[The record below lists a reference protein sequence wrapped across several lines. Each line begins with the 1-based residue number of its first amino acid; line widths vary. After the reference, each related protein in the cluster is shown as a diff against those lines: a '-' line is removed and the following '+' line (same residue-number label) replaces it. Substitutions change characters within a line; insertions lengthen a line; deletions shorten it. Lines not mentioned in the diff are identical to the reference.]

1 MHQHMTRK
9 DLLRKFGRRV
19 RLGMVGGGADSV
31 IGLTH
36 LLAMRVDGFCE
47 LVAGAMS
54 VDPKIAVLSGQ
65 NELLAADR
73 IYTDF
78 QEMAVKEAQRS
89 DGIDAVVIATP
100 PQLHYPAAKAFLEVG
115 IDVVCEKPMTKNVEE
130 ARELCTLVAKTGKLF
145 CLTHCYTGYPM
156 VRQARQMILSGIIGK
171 IRLIEAEL
179 SAGDSGVMNEPKDP
193 SRRHWRFRVG
203 SMGKHAILG
212 EVGSHA
218 YNIACFVTGLT
229 AEKVSADMET
239 FAEGREVFD
248 NAYLT
253 VAFKEGVRGRIWSS
267 YVAAGHD
274 HGLRFQIFGESGNLA
289 WEQENAEE
297 LWHKPVGGPAVR
309 WARGYDELSPESLQA
324 TRFRPGHPE
333 GYALAFANL
342 YSEFAC
348 ALMARSL
355 ALPAEQFSAALP
367 TVNDGLVG
375 MQLIEAARRSNEQCG
390 QWCPTAASD

>member
-78 QEMAVKEAQRS
+78 QEMAVRESQRS

-100 PQLHYPAAKAFLEVG
+100 PQLHYPAAKAFLELG
-115 IDVVCEKPMTKNVEE
+115 IDVVCEKPMTKSVEE
-130 ARELCTLVAKTGKLF
+130 ARQLCTLVEKTGKLF

-156 VRQARQMILSGIIGK
+156 VRQARQMILSGVIGK
-171 IRLIEAEL
+171 VRLIEAEL
-179 SAGDSGVMNEPKDP
+179 SAGDSGVVNEPKDP

-218 YNIACFVTGLT
+218 YNIACFVTGLI
-229 AEKVSADMET
+229 AEKVSADMVT

-289 WEQENAEE
+289 WEQESPEG

-355 ALPAEQFSAALP
+355 ARPAEQFSAAPP

-375 MQLIEAARRSNEQCG
+375 MQLIGAARRS
-390 QWCPTAASD
+390 

>member
-1 MHQHMTRK
+1 MTRK
-9 DLLRKFGRRV
+9 DLLRQFGRRV
-19 RLGMVGGGADSV
+19 RLGIVGGGADSV

-36 LLAMRVDGFCE
+36 LLAMRADGFCE

-54 VDPKIAVLSGQ
+54 IDPRISVISAR
-65 NELLAADR
+65 NELLAEDR

-78 QEMAVKEAQRS
+78 HQMAAKEAERA

-100 PQLHYPAAKAFLEVG
+100 PQLHYPVAKAFLEQG
-115 IDVVCEKPMTKNVEE
+115 MDVICEKPMTKTVEE
-130 ARELCTLVAKTGKLF
+130 AWELSALVEKTGKLF
-145 CLTHCYTGYPM
+145 CLTHCYTGYPL
-156 VRQARQMILSGIIGK
+156 VREARQMIRSGAIGK
-171 IRLIEAEL
+171 VRLIEAEL
-179 SAGDSGVMNEPKDP
+179 SAGDSGVVREPKDP
-193 SRRHWRFRVG
+193 SRRHWRFRAN

-229 AEKVSADMET
+229 AEKVSADMVT

-253 VAFKEGVRGRIWSS
+253 LVFEKGARGRIWSS

-274 HGLRFQIFGESGNLA
+274 HGLRFRIFGELGNLA
-289 WEQENAEE
+289 WEQESPEE
-297 LWHKPVGGPAVR
+297 LWFKPVGGAAVR
-309 WARGYDELSPESLQA
+309 WAKGYDELSAESLAA

-342 YSEFAC
+342 YTEFAC
-348 ALMARSL
+348 TLMARSL
-355 ALPAEQFSAALP
+355 ALPAEQFNPALP
-367 TVNDGLVG
+367 TVRDGVVG
-375 MQLIEAARRSNEQCG
+375 MQLIEAALRSNEQG
-390 QWCPTAASD
+390 GRWCATDFPGKEQ

>member
-1 MHQHMTRK
+1 MTRK
-9 DLLRKFGRRV
+9 DVLRQFGRRV

-54 VDPKIAVLSGQ
+54 VDPKIAVLSGR
-65 NELLAADR
+65 NELLAEDR

-78 QEMAVKEAQRS
+78 REMAVRESERA

-100 PQLHYPAAKAFLEVG
+100 PQLHYPAAKAFLERG
-115 IDVVCEKPMTKNVEE
+115 IDVVCEKPMTKTVEE
-130 ARELCTLVAKTGKLF
+130 ARELSVLVEKTGKLF

-156 VRQARQMILSGIIGK
+156 VRQAREMIRSGAIGK
-171 IRLIEAEL
+171 VRLIEAEL
-179 SAGDSGVMNEPKDP
+179 SAGDFGVLNEPKDP
-193 SRRHWRFRVG
+193 SLRHWRFRAS

-218 YNIACFVTGLT
+218 YNIVCFVTGLT
-229 AEKVSADMET
+229 AEKVSADMVT

-253 VAFKEGVRGRIWSS
+253 LVFKEGVRGRIWSS

-289 WEQENAEE
+289 WEQESPEE
-297 LWHKPVGGPAVR
+297 LWHKPVGGPGVR
-309 WARGYDELSPESLQA
+309 WARGYDELSLESLQA

-342 YSEFAC
+342 YTEFAC
-348 ALMARSL
+348 SFMARSL
-355 ALPAEQFSAALP
+355 ALPAEQFGAALP
-367 TVNDGLVG
+367 TVQDGVTG
-375 MQLIEAARRSNEQCG
+375 MQLIEAARRSNEQGG
-390 QWCPTAASD
+390 QWCPIDLQGTEL

>member
-1 MHQHMTRK
+1 MTRK
-9 DLLRKFGRRV
+9 DLLRQFGRRV

-36 LLAMRVDGFCE
+36 LVAMRADGFCE

-54 VDPKIAVLSGQ
+54 VDPKIAVSSAQ
-65 NELLAADR
+65 NELLAEDR

-78 QEMAVKEAQRS
+78 QEMAAKESKRA

-100 PQLHYPAAKAFLEVG
+100 PQLHYSVAKAFLEHG
-115 IDVVCEKPMTKNVEE
+115 IHVVCEKPMTKTVEE
-130 ARELCTLVAKTGKLF
+130 AWELAALVEKTGKLF

-156 VRQARQMILSGIIGK
+156 VRQARQMIRSGTIGK
-171 IRLIEAEL
+171 VRLIEAEL
-179 SAGDSGVMNEPKDP
+179 SAGDSGVMNDPRDP
-193 SRRHWRFRVG
+193 SRRHWRFRAS

-218 YNIACFVTGLT
+218 YNIACYVTGLV
-229 AEKVSADMET
+229 AEKVSADMTT
-239 FAEGREVFD
+239 FAPGREVFD

-253 VAFKEGVRGRIWSS
+253 LAFKEGVRGRIWSS

-274 HGLRFQIFGESGNLA
+274 HGLRFQIFGEAGNLA
-289 WEQENAEE
+289 WEQENPEE

-309 WARGYDELSPESLQA
+309 WAKGYDELSPESLDA

-342 YSEFAC
+342 YTEFAC
-348 ALMARSL
+348 TFMAQSL
-355 ALPAEQFSAALP
+355 ALPTEHFSAALP
-367 TVNDGLVG
+367 TVQDGVVG
-375 MQLIEAARRSNEQCG
+375 MQLIEAAGRSNEQGG
-390 QWCPTAASD
+390 QWCLTDLRAV

>member
-1 MHQHMTRK
+1 MTRK
-9 DLLRKFGRRV
+9 EVLRQFGRRV

-36 LLAMRVDGFCE
+36 LLAMRADGFCE
-47 LVAGAMS
+47 LAAGAMS
-54 VDPKIAVLSGQ
+54 VDHEIAILSAR
-65 NELLAADR
+65 NELLAEDR

-78 QEMAVKEAQRS
+78 HEMAVREAERV

-100 PQLHYPAAKAFLEVG
+100 PQLHYPVAKTFLERG
-115 IDVVCEKPMTKNVEE
+115 IDVICEKPMTKTVEE
-130 ARELCTLVAKTGKLF
+130 ASELLDLVEKTGKLF

-156 VRQARQMILSGIIGK
+156 VRQAREMIRSGAIGK
-171 IRLIEAEL
+171 VRLVEAEL
-179 SAGDSGVMNEPKDP
+179 SAGDTGVVNEPKDP
-193 SRRHWRFRVG
+193 SHRHWRFRAS
-203 SMGKHAILG
+203 SMGRHAILG

-229 AEKVSADMET
+229 AEKVSADLTT

-248 NAYLT
+248 NVYLT
-253 VAFKEGVRGRIWSS
+253 LVFKGGSRGRIWSS

-274 HGLRFQIFGESGNLA
+274 HGLRFRIFGELGNLA
-289 WEQENAEE
+289 WEQENPEE

-309 WARGYDELSPESLQA
+309 WARGYDELSPESLHA

-342 YSEFAC
+342 YTEFAC
-348 ALMARSL
+348 TFMARSL

-367 TVNDGLVG
+367 TVHDGVEG
-375 MQLIEAARRSNEQCG
+375 MQLIEAARRSNEQGG
-390 QWCPTAASD
+390 QWCPTNLQEK